1 MKSKIKMKKKKKK
14 NEAKR
19 KEKKKHRT
27 NASPSIVESRRCR
40 CIPGVPPLDYHSG
53 THCSTT
59 FLSLSLS
66 LCVSAAAG
74 WLLLCFGVVVK
85 YTHKQ
90 RRSRNSR
97 NLPGENVPQLGE
109 KNKHGRRGRVTKEI
123 KRNKFN
129 LIKSNLITKLN
140 LHVKCFLL
148 TIGKKSK
155 RFLFFYYF

>member
-1 MKSKIKMKKKKKK
+1 MKVLKERDGGGGGGSGTRYVKRDEVK
-14 NEAKR
+14 NQNEKERSEKKR
-19 KEKKKHRT
+19 KEKKHRT
-27 NASPSIVESRRCR
+27 NASPSIAESRRCR

-123 KRNKFN
+123 KQKIN
-129 LIKSNLITKLN
+129 LI
-140 LHVKCFLL
+140 
-148 TIGKKSK
+148 
-155 RFLFFYYF
+155 

>member
-97 NLPGENVPQLGE
+97 NLPGENVPQGE
-109 KNKHGRRGRVTKEI
+109 KKNMDDEVVSR
-123 KRNKFN
+123 
-129 LIKSNLITKLN
+129 
-140 LHVKCFLL
+140 
-148 TIGKKSK
+148 KK
-155 RFLFFYYF
+155 